1 MIKLVLLYFNVI
13 FLSFFSFV
21 GKLNMKSN
29 DRYIIKF
36 LIPYFFGI
44 TFYIFLIDD
53 YLLLDNDLIRYINFY
68 SDLNSYEDFVYY
80 SSADLD
86 FIFYGAMF
94 VLKKIGFSSIF
105 FIKFILGLSLFFL
118 LKAVY
123 KLFEDKS
130 DVFLCLLLFYTS
142 SAIYLLFGNVI
153 RQGLA
158 ASILLYILA
167 FVDKK
172 NYTIK
177 IVLPFIHK
185 AVIPFY
191 FSKFIPNKKV
201 YIISFFAVSVVLS
214 YYIITILGLVLS
226 LTGFGSLDFYLN
238 SLDFYLNSFERAS
251 ADNSFLKLGILIFNF
266 VYFTV
271 FFERKRMKEITISVY
286 KTFIIFALFTIS
298 FYQIDGVFS
307 RLNFFCT
314 FLCLPLHV
322 LYFKEYKNIHFKRF
336 IYFCLIFFCLVY
348 SIYLFSHSSILYN
361 LNIKTS

>member
-21 GKLNMKSN
+21 WKLNVKSS
-29 DRYIIKF
+29 DRYIIKV

-44 TFYIFLIDD
+44 TFYIFFIDD

-86 FIFYGAMF
+86 FVFYGAMF

-118 LKAVY
+118 FKAIF

-167 FVDKK
+167 FIDKK
-172 NYTIK
+172 NYIVK

-185 AVIPFY
+185 AVIPYY
-191 FSKFIPNKKV
+191 FSKLLPNKKV
-201 YIISFFAVSVVLS
+201 YIISFFAVSVVFS
-214 YYIITILGLVLS
+214 YYMITILSLVLN
-226 LTGFGSLDFYLN
+226 LTGLG

-286 KTFIIFALFTIS
+286 KTFVVFALFTIS

-322 LYFKEYKNIHFKRF
+322 LYFKEFKNIHLKRL
-336 IYFCLIFFCLVY
+336 IYFCLIFFCLAY
-348 SIYLFSHSSILYN
+348 SIYLFSHPSILYN
-361 LNIKTS
+361 LNIKTP